1 MSITL
6 TIQDVTTSTLN
17 KPQNI
22 FLLVCPTET
31 LTVREIIRL
40 RVYQEVEAYN
50 EQQSEYFNGLVQP
63 SDTERT
69 LNGYRLTKPRF
80 LDWEQQFERAV
91 EAFERNGFIVLID
104 KQQVESLDEVVTI
117 AADTPV
123 SFLKLVPLVGG

>member
-40 RVYQEVEAYN
+40 RVYQEVQAYN
-50 EQQSEYFNGLVQP
+50 DHQSEYFNGLVQP

-91 EAFERNGFIVLID
+91 EAFERNGFIVLVD
-104 KQQVESLDEVVTI
+104 KRQVESLDEVMTI
-117 AADTPV
+117 SADTPV

>member
-31 LTVREIIRL
+31 MTVREIIRL

-50 EQQSEYFNGLVQP
+50 EQQGEYFNGLVQP
-63 SDTERT
+63 SDAERT
-69 LNGYRLTKPRF
+69 LNGYRLTRPRF

-91 EAFERNGFIVLID
+91 EAFDRNGFIVRGD
-104 KQQVESLDEVVTI
+104 KRQVESLDEVVTI

>member
-1 MSITL
+1 
-6 TIQDVTTSTLN
+6 VTPSTLN

-50 EQQSEYFNGLVQP
+50 EQQSEHFNGFVQP

-80 LDWEQQFERAV
+80 IDWEEQFDRAV
-91 EAFERNGFIVLID
+91 EAFERNGFIVLVD